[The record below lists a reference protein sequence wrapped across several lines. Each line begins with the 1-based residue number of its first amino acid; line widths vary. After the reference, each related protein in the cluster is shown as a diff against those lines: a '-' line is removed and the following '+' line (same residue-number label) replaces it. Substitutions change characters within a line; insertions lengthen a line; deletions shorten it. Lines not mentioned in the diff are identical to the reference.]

1 MLITRLFEDALNI
14 FGNLMYS
21 LYYSPDLILFG
32 ELLIGATSARI
43 TSSVGEISRVYETE
57 KLTQKLV
64 ILGIVTFAG
73 CIIKPCTTFFPQYI
87 DIDIGKWK
95 WNVGNMAGISMIIF
109 HLLQFGINYFTLDN
123 VSKEYTLKKD
133 FPVVAAIENSDRIE
147 KNCMTYAND
156 KSPLK
161 LSAVTD
167 FRLIRSVLHH

>member
-32 ELLIGATSARI
+32 ELLIGATSARM

-73 CIIKPCTTFFPQYI
+73 
-87 DIDIGKWK
+87 
-95 WNVGNMAGISMIIF
+95 
-109 HLLQFGINYFTLDN
+109 
-123 VSKEYTLKKD
+123 
-133 FPVVAAIENSDRIE
+133 
-147 KNCMTYAND
+147 
-156 KSPLK
+156 
-161 LSAVTD
+161 
-167 FRLIRSVLHH
+167 

>member
-21 LYYSPDLILFG
+21 LYYSPNLILFG
-32 ELLIGATSARI
+32 ELLIGTTSARM
-43 TSSVGEISRVYETE
+43 TSSVGEIFRVYETE
-57 KLTQKLV
+57 KITQKLV
-64 ILGIVTFAG
+64 ILGMVTFAG
-73 CIIKPCTTFFPQYI
+73 CIIEPFATFFSQYI

-147 KNCMTYAND
+147 KNCMKYAND

-161 LSAVTD
+161 LSSTTD
-167 FRLIRSVLHH
+167 FRLIRSISHH